1 MKFRLTSSRYGV
13 TLAGKAVKPALAEGD
28 DWTVIPLGRVRG
40 MTLCEFPR
48 RNASRPA
55 THRAHGVSLTW
66 MANGD
71 DGPASWAELKDLEWS
86 RFRLVLGAGGATGAA
101 FTAGV
106 LLALATDHGVN
117 LRDASHLVGTSAGSV
132 IAALITMGFDSED
145 IAAVVARRPQF
156 LSPTVGSFHLA
167 YGDETPPI
175 PKLRNMVRPMGARDV
190 VRSASLAATRQYR
203 ALWLH
208 CVRPGTFDLSQQLP
222 FVPALEWSKT
232 GRLSVCCADNSTGQ
246 RVVFH
251 RDSGVELADAISA
264 SCAVPGV
271 IRPVTIG
278 HRVLVDGGIASP
290 TNADLAFDDD
300 DGSDTL
306 TVVVSPMSGT
316 GSHSALGRASSMF
329 AAKRL
334 LGELRRPNVGGGVL
348 VIESTGPLGALVI
361 DNALDNSMTNRI
373 LGSSFLGPPVA
384 EIAHRQLVS
393 RHAS

>member
-1 MKFRLTSSRYGV
+1 
-13 TLAGKAVKPALAEGD
+13 
-28 DWTVIPLGRVRG
+28 
-40 MTLCEFPR
+40 
-48 RNASRPA
+48 
-55 THRAHGVSLTW
+55 

-71 DGPASWAELKDLEWS
+71 DGPANWAELKDLEWS

-106 LLALATDHGVN
+106 LLALTTDHGVN

-175 PKLRNMVRPMGARDV
+175 PKLRQMVRPMGARDV
-190 VRSASLAATRQYR
+190 ARSASLAATRQYR

-222 FVPALEWSKT
+222 FVPALRWPKT

-246 RVVFH
+246 RIVFD

-278 HRVLVDGGIASP
+278 DRVLVDGGVASP
-290 TNADLAFDDD
+290 TNADLAFDDG
-300 DGSDTL
+300 GSDTL

-316 GSHSALGRASSMF
+316 GSHSALGRASSKF

-334 LGELRRPNVGGGVL
+334 LGELRRNSVAGGVL
-348 VIESTGPLGALVI
+348 VIEPTGPLGALVI
-361 DNALDNSMTNRI
+361 DNALDNSTTNRI
-373 LGSSFLGPPVA
+373 LGSAFLGPAAA
-384 EIAHRQLVS
+384 EITHRQLAS

>member
-1 MKFRLTSSRYGV
+1 
-13 TLAGKAVKPALAEGD
+13 
-28 DWTVIPLGRVRG
+28 
-40 MTLCEFPR
+40 
-48 RNASRPA
+48 
-55 THRAHGVSLTW
+55 

-117 LRDASHLVGTSAGSV
+117 LRDASHLIGTSAGSV

-145 IAAVVARRPQF
+145 LAAVVARRPQF
-156 LSPTVGSFHLA
+156 LSPTVGSYHLA
-167 YGDETPPI
+167 YGDESPPL
-175 PKLRNMVRPMGARDV
+175 PKLRNMVRPMGPRDV

-222 FVPALEWSKT
+222 FVPALKWPKT

-246 RVVFH
+246 RVVFD

-278 HRVLVDGGIASP
+278 DQVLVDGGVASP
-290 TNADLAFDDD
+290 TNADLAFEDD

-316 GSHSALGRASSMF
+316 GSHSALGPCLVDVRGQASPRRATPG
-329 AAKRL
+329 KR
-334 LGELRRPNVGGGVL
+334 GGGVL
-348 VIESTGPLGALVI
+348 VVEPTGPLGALVI
-361 DNALDNSMTNRI
+361 DNALDSSTTNRI
-373 LGSSFLGPPVA
+373 LGSSFLGPAAA
-384 EIAHRQLVS
+384 EITHRPLAS